1 MVRRL
6 RLITGLV
13 LLAYVTSHLVNHT
26 LGLISLEAMEAGR
39 IWFLAVWRSPPGE
52 ILMLASLAT
61 HVGLAVWSLYQ
72 RRTLIMP
79 WGEATQL
86 VMGFA
91 IPILLVGH
99 VIGTKAAHA
108 IAGVNDTY
116 AYVLLVHWVFD
127 NSYIWQQMTGLVVAW
142 VHGCICI
149 NFWLRLKPFYPKATP
164 VLYGAALLIPVLALL
179 GYTEAGR
186 DVIELAKNP
195 EWRRA
200 ADAVIQWPNRAEVA
214 ELLALIVQAKIAVG
228 AVIILALGARIARS
242 IVERW
247 RGTVR
252 VTYPGARTVSS
263 LPGASILEISRARGI
278 PHASVCGGRGRCSTC
293 RVRVG
298 SGREDLPP
306 PGEDEARVLRRVGAA
321 ANVRLA
327 CQVRPT
333 KDVTVTPLLPATAQP
348 SDAHARPDYIEGS
361 ERELAIMFVDIRAFT
376 RLAEKKLPYDT
387 VFVLNQYFRAMGSAV
402 EEAGGRLDKFIGDGV
417 MALFGVDSEPKEG
430 CRQALIAARA
440 IAASLEDLNANLK
453 EDLDEAIRIGIGIH
467 TGPVIVGEMGY
478 AAVRSVTAIG
488 DAVNTA
494 SRLETANKDFQ
505 SQLVVSAD
513 VVMRAAVDLSQFPR
527 HDIEVRGRAEQVSV
541 HVIDDAT
548 QLPDIAAA
556 ATV

>member
-142 VHGCICI
+142 VHGCIGI
-149 NFWLRLKPFYPKATP
+149 HFWLRLKPFYPKCTP

-293 RVRVG
+293 RVRVSEG
-298 SGREDLPP
+298 IDDLPAP
-306 PGEDEARVLRRVGAA
+306 SASETRVLERIGSPI
-321 ANVRLA
+321 NVRLA
-327 CQVRPT
+327 CQTRPT
-333 KDVTVTPLLPATAQP
+333 ADVSVIPLLPPTATP
-348 SDAHARPDYIEGS
+348 GDAHPRAAHLQGE
-361 ERELAIMFVDIRAFT
+361 EREIAILFADLRSFT
-376 RLAEKKLPYDT
+376 QFSEKKLPYDV
-387 VFVLNQYFRAMGSAV
+387 VFVLNRYFASMGEAV
-402 EEAGGRLDKFIGDGV
+402 ENAGGHLDKFIGDGV
-417 MALFGVDSEPKEG
+417 MALFGTESDPATA
-430 CRQALIAARA
+430 CRQSLVAA
-440 IAASLEDLNANLK
+440 AAMGEKLAELNKTLEN
-453 EDLDEAIRIGIGIH
+453 DLDEPFRMGIGIH
-467 TGPVIVGEMGY
+467 AGPTIVGEMGY
-478 AAVRSVTAIG
+478 GAATGITAIG

-494 SRLETANKDFQ
+494 SRLETMTKEFRA
-505 SQLVVSAD
+505 QLVVSEGVAEQ
-513 VVMRAAVDLSQFPR
+513 AGIDLSAYPR
-527 HDIEVRGRAEQVSV
+527 HEIEVRGREEPIAIRVVETVAS
-541 HVIDDAT
+541 
-548 QLPDIAAA
+548 LPIGD
-556 ATV
+556 